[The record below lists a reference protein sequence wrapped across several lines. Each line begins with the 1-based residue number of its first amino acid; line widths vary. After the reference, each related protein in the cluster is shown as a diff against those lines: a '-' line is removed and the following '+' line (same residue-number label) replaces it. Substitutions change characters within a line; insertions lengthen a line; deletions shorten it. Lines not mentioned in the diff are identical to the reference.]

1 MADVLQSVQ
10 PFVKLA
16 AEGLVNSLWQ
26 GILLS
31 VLTWLV
37 LRIMPSPA
45 ATRYA
50 AWYLT
55 LCAIVGLPFLH
66 IAGGFWTPDRP
77 VPPPAVPVGFPP
89 APEAL
94 SSPAMSV
101 HLPVEIG
108 KDTAATLLF
117 LAWLAAAAFLAARL
131 AAGYRGLLRIKSRS
145 QPATGLDAA
154 RWLHW
159 RALHP
164 SARDPE
170 LRIARC
176 IGLPITAGFIR
187 PAILFPEKLLANLTG
202 QEAHGIWLHELAH
215 VRRWDDWTKLG
226 QKFAEA
232 VLFFHPAVRCIGKQ
246 LGLDREI
253 ACDDWVVAQTGAARP
268 YAACLAR
275 MAELTSSAGTVPAP
289 AMATDRKQIFRRM
302 EMLIQKNREHNQSK
316 ASGLAAVVLIL
327 ATVFFVALA
336 GPVFVFASPQ
346 APVASASAQRPAPP
360 PEPAPAALPAPPAPG
375 EQKAA
380 PPAPPAPSPEP
391 RPAVRVAELQSEME
405 PLRAEMDRLR
415 EEIHGDV
422 QESIQAHAEEIRKLA
437 HEIQDKVHAEIQPH
451 VQEIGRLSREIETEA
466 RTQQPD
472 ENKIRQLE
480 KQIDE
485 IEQSSIR
492 KAEEQIRA
500 LEDKIRSYE
509 AKIRPAEESI
519 RKLEEK
525 MREVEARIEA
535 KAEEFEKQLKERQKP
550 ESRAPREN

>member
-1 MADVLQSVQ
+1 MADALQSVQ
-10 PFVKLA
+10 PFVRLA

-26 GILLS
+26 GLLLS
-31 VLTWLV
+31 VLAWLV
-37 LRIMPSPA
+37 LKAMPSPA
-45 ATRYA
+45 VTRYA
-50 AWYLT
+50 VWYLA
-55 LCAIVGLPFLH
+55 LSAIVGLPFLH
-66 IAGGFWTPDRP
+66 IAGGFWTPGRAA
-77 VPPPAVPVGFPP
+77 PPSAVPVGLPP

-94 SSPAMSV
+94 SGPAVPV

-108 KDTAATLLF
+108 SDAAATLLF
-117 LAWLAAAAFLAARL
+117 LAWLAAAAFLTARL
-131 AAGYRGLLRIKSRS
+131 AVGYRSLLRIKSRS
-145 QPATGLDAA
+145 RPATGLDAA
-154 RWLHW
+154 RWLRW

-170 LRIARC
+170 LRTSRC

-187 PAILFPEKLLANLTG
+187 PAILFPEKLLANLTE

-226 QKFAEA
+226 QKLAEA

-275 MAELTSSAGTVPAP
+275 MAELSSSAGAVPAP
-289 AMATDRKQIFRRM
+289 AMAADRKQIFRRM
-302 EMLIQKNREHNQSK
+302 EMLIQKNREYNQSK

-327 ATVFFVALA
+327 ATVVFVALA
-336 GPVFVFASPQ
+336 GPAFVFAYPQ
-346 APVASASAQRPAPP
+346 APVAPASAQRPAPP
-360 PEPAPAALPAPPAPG
+360 AEPAP
-375 EQKAA
+375 AA

-391 RPAVRVAELQSEME
+391 RPAVRVAEPESEME

-415 EEIHGDV
+415 EEIHRDV
-422 QESIQAHAEEIRKLA
+422 QEDIQAHAEEIRRLA
-437 HEIQDKVHAEIQPH
+437 HEIRDKVHSEIQPH
-451 VQEIGRLSREIETEA
+451 IQEIRRLRREIETEA
-466 RTQQPD
+466 RAQQPD

-535 KAEEFEKQLKERQKP
+535 KAKEFEKQLKERQKP
-550 ESRAPREN
+550 ESREN